1 MATKRKCNS
10 DDGNKRRVRQRVQE
24 EQVEARRRSLRPTAA
39 RAERWDQLRRSKRPH
54 KAQTDDEAA
63 NQQGTSAKMTPSSK
77 FLLCL
82 FDRDRGALTALRSP
96 VVFLTSDEGP
106 AANQKITGNQEGTEY
121 METRDLSSTSSDG
134 DSLLAMTSSS
144 VTTNKGK
151 KLADSCNAEQDEAEK
166 EAPNGVQR
174 RVASSLRTQEGE
186 GSATSM
192 PTPPTLPPSLT
203 AATPSLTGVP
213 PEVRELIYER
223 LPYHADRATLR
234 RVHPRFYRELAG
246 VPDSTICVSP
256 YPESIEAFK
265 AVALDPV
272 RIAKVENII
281 YMDLAIRDVVEL
293 YGEFFNDLEDDE
305 ACDEAHLYEVDW
317 RYDWLKYRKDP
328 STEWT
333 LGSVARSFT
342 NVKTLTYHSGYADS
356 QNRQDGDERPGTDLP
371 YDLFHVPHSSG
382 YGHMLSL
389 YGEKQWR
396 CRSSGFVFTAPDG
409 QNHDWLAVSRS
420 QLNMLHQ
427 CLECGPSRTH
437 PLIIHNP

>member
-1 MATKRKCNS
+1 MIRSPPTSLRVNKVDTMATKRKCNS

-63 NQQGTSAKMTPSSK
+63 NQQGTSAKMTPGGK

-151 KLADSCNAEQDEAEK
+151 ELADSCNAEQDEAEK

-174 RVASSLRTQEGE
+174 SVASSLRTQEGE
-186 GSATSM
+186 GSATSI

-281 YMDLAIRDVVEL
+281 YMDLAI
-293 YGEFFNDLEDDE
+293 G
-305 ACDEAHLYEVDW
+305 
-317 RYDWLKYRKDP
+317 
-328 STEWT
+328 
-333 LGSVARSFT
+333 
-342 NVKTLTYHSGYADS
+342 
-356 QNRQDGDERPGTDLP
+356 
-371 YDLFHVPHSSG
+371 
-382 YGHMLSL
+382 ML
-389 YGEKQWR
+389 
-396 CRSSGFVFTAPDG
+396 
-409 QNHDWLAVSRS
+409 
-420 QLNMLHQ
+420 
-427 CLECGPSRTH
+427 
-437 PLIIHNP
+437 